1 MENAVMEIEKLKQEW
16 RDLAFD
22 VPKNKKIKFEVFES
36 AFSKTYALLLAHIDD
51 KCLDKNLVELIAEA
65 YLFANIKDD
74 SLDSTCLAAFVLTE
88 RMLAGCAFGNAGS
101 LIEASSIYIAEARR
115 KILLDFGD
123 VDSAISQLI
132 KVFDGLYW
140 NKVN

>member
-1 MENAVMEIEKLKQEW
+1 MENAVMEIERIKQAW
-16 RDLAFD
+16 RDLTFD

-36 AFSKTYALLLAHIDD
+36 AFSQTYALLLAHIDD
-51 KCLDKNLVELIAEA
+51 KSLDKNLVELIAEA